1 MSSHQCDVG
10 HRVSDGKVSEW
21 KLREILRTR
30 KYQCYRVYMKKKIK
44 VPCLVLKCV
53 YIYIYIS
60 PLLLVIVAFI
70 VALVLLL

>member
-1 MSSHQCDVG
+1 MLPCVYEKKNKSTLSS
-10 HRVSDGKVSEW
+10 SE
-21 KLREILRTR
+21 
-30 KYQCYRVYMKKKIK
+30 M
-44 VPCLVLKCV
+44 CV